1 MRIWLRRLVQAILT
15 VAVTW
20 FIVTRVGIG
29 ISDLS
34 DLDPALWQPAWLW
47 LIGSSLLLFAG
58 YLFAASL
65 WGRMVVELGGPSLG
79 FWASCRIFFTAN
91 LGRYVPGK
99 IWQIAGLAYLA
110 KRQGVTGSV
119 AVAAAILGQL
129 LSLVG
134 ATLVGLVAFMG
145 GDEGVRSLG
154 IWAVA
159 LGALLLAFVTVP
171 GALRWVVR
179 LWFRLVR
186 QEMPKEVAPG
196 PLFGL
201 KWTALYV
208 VVWIVYG
215 VAFWGLV
222 RSFGLSP
229 DIEAIGPA
237 YAAAYVLGYVAIF
250 APAGLG
256 VRESFIIVFLE
267 PILGSASLAIAVISR
282 VWTTFVELGPAA
294 VFAGAHFMGEGRGDE
309 QDE

>member
-1 MRIWLRRLVQAILT
+1 MKVWLRRLAQVVLT

-20 FIVTRVGIG
+20 FIVTWVGVG

-34 DLDPALWQPAWLW
+34 DLDPAFWRPDWLW
-47 LIGSSLLLFAG
+47 LLGSSLLLFGG
-58 YLFAASL
+58 YLLAAHL
-65 WGRMVVELGGPSLG
+65 WRRMVAELGGPPVG
-79 FWASCRIFFTAN
+79 FWASCRILFTAG

-110 KRQGVTGSV
+110 KGQGVTGSI

-134 ATLVGLVAFMG
+134 ATLVGLAAFLA
-145 GDEGVRSLG
+145 GDEGVRH
-154 IWAVA
+154 
-159 LGALLLAFVTVP
+159 LGAWALAVGVLLLALVSVP
-171 GALRWVVR
+171 QIFRRMLRI
-179 LWFRLVR
+179 WFRLVR
-186 QEMPKEVAPG
+186 QEMPKEVSPG
-196 PLFGL
+196 SLFGL
-201 KWTALYV
+201 KWTALYA

-229 DIEAIGPA
+229 DIEVVGPA

-250 APAGLG
+250 APAGIG

-267 PILGSASLAIAVISR
+267 PTLGSASVAIAVLSR
-282 VWTTFVELGPAA
+282 VWTTLVELGPAA
-294 VFAGAHFMGEGRGDE
+294 IFAGAHFMGEGRGDE
-309 QDE
+309 KDE

>member
-1 MRIWLRRLVQAILT
+1 MRVWLRRLVQAVLT
-15 VAVTW
+15 VMVTW
-20 FIVTRVGIG
+20 FIVTRVGVG
-29 ISDLS
+29 ISDVS
-34 DLDPALWQPAWLW
+34 DLDPAFWRPDWLW

-65 WGRMVVELGGPSLG
+65 WGRMVVELGGPSVG

-159 LGALLLAFVTVP
+159 LGALLLVLVSVP
-171 GALRWVVR
+171 GVLRWVVR
-179 LWFRLVR
+179 VWFRLAR
-186 QEMPKEVAPG
+186 QEMPEEVAPG

-201 KWTALYV
+201 KWTALYA
-208 VVWIVYG
+208 VVWVVYG

-229 DIEAIGPA
+229 RIEAIGPA

-250 APAGLG
+250 APAGIG

-267 PILGSASLAIAVISR
+267 PILGTGSVAIAVISR
-282 VWTTFVELGPAA
+282 VWTTLVELGPAA
-294 VFAGAHFMGEGRGDE
+294 VFAGAHFLGEGRVDE

>member
-1 MRIWLRRLVQAILT
+1 MRVWLRRLVQAVLT
-15 VAVTW
+15 VTVTW
-20 FIVTRVGIG
+20 FIVTRVGVG

-34 DLDPALWQPAWLW
+34 NLDPTFWRPAWPW

-65 WGRMVVELGGPSLG
+65 WGRMVAELGGPSIGL
-79 FWASCRIFFTAN
+79 WASCRIFFTAN

-119 AVAAAILGQL
+119 AITAAILGQL

-134 ATLVGLVAFMG
+134 ATLVGLVAFL

-154 IWAVA
+154 IWAVV
-159 LGALLLAFVTVP
+159 LGTLLLAFVSVP
-171 GALRWVVR
+171 GVLRRVVR
-179 LWFRLVR
+179 LWFRLAR
-186 QEMPKEVAPG
+186 QEMPEEVVPG

-208 VVWIVYG
+208 VVWVMYA

-250 APAGLG
+250 APAGIG
-256 VRESFIIVFLE
+256 VREGFIIVLLE
-267 PILGSASLAIAVISR
+267 PILGSASVAIAVVSR
-282 VWTTFVELGPAA
+282 VWTTLVELGSAA
-294 VFAGAHFMGEGRGDE
+294 VFAGAHFMGEGRGEE